1 MDGNK
6 IAQAIVLGLTPGIQ
20 TAKKYYE
27 RLHTQRWRHWLVCGW
42 VGWLVMLCYPN
53 LAVHGLGRNG
63 IVLDQNCTE
72 TCAFGV
78 VLKWSER
85 PISCLLNVNHV
96 NILMY
101 LITVISQ
108 GQL

>member
-1 MDGNK
+1 METL
-6 IAQAIVLGLTPGIQ
+6 VGL
-20 TAKKYYE
+20 
-27 RLHTQRWRHWLVCGW
+27 W

-53 LAVHGLGRNG
+53 LSVHGLGRNA

-72 TCAFGV
+72 ICGIGV
-78 VLKWSER
+78 VLKWSEG